1 MMEVVIYSKP
11 GCHLCDVV
19 KAQLARLRVSIAFEL
34 REVNILED
42 AASLEKFKEE
52 IPVVFIN
59 GRKSFK
65 YRLDERDFAR
75 RAEAILKQE
84 RNPAN
89 GA

>member
-1 MMEVVIYSKP
+1 MKVVIYSKP
-11 GCHLCDVV
+11 GCHLCDDV
-19 KAQLARLRVSIAFEL
+19 KAQLARLRETMHFEL

-42 AASLEKFKEE
+42 TESFEKYRDE

-65 YRLDERDFAR
+65 YRLDEREFIR
-75 RAEAILKQE
+75 RAEAILNKG
-84 RNPAN
+84 RNGVN